1 MDYKSYMGYGK
12 KKTKKTKKV
21 EKTLPKKNSIIENVQ
36 NEIKDYPLEQVLNE
50 VGMAPDIKK
59 HTMKINKLYDAYWD
73 AVKDLQK
80 FLKRKGASKVSKE
93 MGSLYVTNV
102 GKFHNWLKTKFIRM
116 IRKMI

>member
-1 MDYKSYMGYGK
+1 MQG
-12 KKTKKTKKV
+12 
-21 EKTLPKKNSIIENVQ
+21 IR
-36 NEIKDYPLEQVLNE
+36 
-50 VGMAPDIKK
+50 
-59 HTMKINKLYDAYWD
+59 
-73 AVKDLQK
+73 KDLQK